1 MSTMT
6 NVPKKFILKKFQKG
20 AAYLLS
26 ICLGVGMVMPL
37 AQAVVPP
44 ISQGP
49 TPPQIQNVTYSPS
62 TTFYTQVPGENAVMT
77 FQYDL
82 TTGNAATADVTE
94 QILNDQN
101 VIIYEFGNIGAD
113 TKSTGHV
120 TLTWDGKI
128 HNGSIEDGAYAHY
141 GQYKLSLLAHTTV
154 APNATYAGPLFDL
167 QATTAPVVTLLST
180 PANVYYKNSGD
191 YSVNYSLAKN
201 SGSAWTVSLKIKNLS
216 TNDEAVISEPKT
228 ADGNYVINWN
238 GKINNVPA
246 AVGAYSWDL
255 WATAAVNSYSVESTH
270 LTGTL
275 AVSNPSSPSASI
287 SNLNVMPSP
296 YDPSNGLAT
305 FSYTLSNSS
314 GASSVN
320 AAVYSQNNL
329 NSPLKTWALNNQANG
344 STSLNWDGRDA
355 VNSRVPDGVY
365 VFKVGGFDGY
375 TVIITQQTNFT
386 VSSLASANNC
396 AGFTDVSSNNAD
408 CPAITYVQNIGA
420 MTGNPNGT
428 FAPQDLL
435 QRDQVIKIILET
447 FNKFDKQVDYC
458 NGVRPFPDVSPNDWS
473 FQYICRAKQLGI
485 ATGYLSGP
493 DAGFYRPARSV
504 NRVEFLAL
512 VLRNVADTMPGN
524 NVASYNDVLLNQWFT
539 GYAKYAYD
547 NLLFNHPNL
556 FPTNFMV
563 RVEVARVLFKLHQLG
578 KV

>member
-6 NVPKKFILKKFQKG
+6 NVPKSSILKKFQKG

-26 ICLGVGMVMPL
+26 ISLGVGMVMPL
-37 AQAVVPP
+37 AQAIVPP

-49 TPPQIQNVTYSPS
+49 TPPQIQNVTYSP

-82 TTGNAATADVTE
+82 TTGNAANAQVTE

-101 VIIYEFGNIGAD
+101 VVICDFGNIGPD
-113 TKSTGHV
+113 TKTAGHI

-128 HNGSIEDGAYAHY
+128 HTGGIEDGSYPHSP
-141 GQYKLSLLAHTTV
+141 QYKLSLLAHTAT
-154 APNATYAGPLFDL
+154 APDATYSSPLFDVKVT
-167 QATTAPVVTLLST
+167 AAPVVTLLST
-180 PANVYYKNSGD
+180 PAGVYYKNSGN
-191 YSVNYSLAKN
+191 YAVNYSLTRN

-216 TNDEAVISEPKT
+216 TNDEATVSEPKT
-228 ADGNYVINWN
+228 TDDNFTINWD

-275 AVSNPSSPSASI
+275 AVSNPNSPSASI

-329 NSPLKTWALNNQANG
+329 NSPLKTWALNNQSNG
-344 STSLNWDGRDA
+344 STSLTWDGRDA

-458 NGVRPFPDVSPNDWS
+458 GGQRPFPDVTQNDWS

-493 DAGFYRPARSV
+493 DAGFYRPSRSV

-512 VLRNVADTMPGN
+512 VLRNLADTMPGN